1 MSEELKPCPFC
12 GREQHLCPQEIPY
25 TGQLHECGSCNVISY
40 DWNIR
45 PIEDALRARIAEL
58 EAEIERLTV
67 HSDIERQDDK
77 SPNDTQTQTI
87 VYGKWIPVSE
97 RLPEDG
103 EVVWLWDGKYIGMG
117 YYLVFTGQFM
127 DRDIPLR
134 RIKPTHWMPL
144 PEPPIVYGKVC
155 EE

>member
-12 GREQHLCPQEIPY
+12 GREQHLCPEEIPY

-45 PIEDALRARIAEL
+45 PIEDALNARIAEL
-58 EAEIERLTV
+58 EEKQRWQVVANGE
-67 HSDIERQDDK
+67 
-77 SPNDTQTQTI
+77 
-87 VYGKWIPVSE
+87 
-97 RLPEDG
+97 LPEDG

-134 RIKPTHWMPL
+134 RIKPTHWLPL
-144 PEPPIVYGKVC
+144 PEPPEVK
-155 EE
+155 